1 MKTIIVITYH
11 GQPYF
16 SASSTRRLSEEEVN
30 ELVQEGLIGIVD
42 PQFAE
47 INIYH
52 NF

>member
-1 MKTIIVITYH
+1 MKTTIVITYH
-11 GQPYF
+11 GKPHF
-16 SASSTRRLSEEEVN
+16 TAGSTRRLNEEEVHK
-30 ELVQEGLIGIVD
+30 LVQEGLIGID